1 MRLKVLA
8 LTALIVCIFAIV
20 PAFALEAG
28 FVYAPESLS
37 PGKAERICIS
47 VDTDCAI
54 TLELLDSQGNI
65 AHTLRSNLQIG
76 TGMLNLTYNG
86 LNAQGEALPAG
97 EYTLRLQAGDQ
108 TVLRTLTI
116 GEVAPQIRYIAVH
129 GSFTVLLAHSCNRCL
144 DFIAPLFRIP
154 CFRSITL
161 GV

>member
-116 GEVAPQIRYIAVH
+116 GEVAPQIRYIAVQNDALYIDEPLPLSIIVTAD
-129 GSFTVLLAHSCNRCL
+129 GTL
-144 DFIAPLFRIP
+144 DRK
-154 CFRSITL
+154 S
-161 GV
+161 VV

>member
-8 LTALIVCIFAIV
+8 LTALIVCIFATV

-65 AHTLRSNLQIG
+65 AYTLRSNLQIG

-116 GEVAPQIRYIAVH
+116 GEVAPQIRYIAVQNDA
-129 GSFTVLLAHSCNRCL
+129 LYI
-144 DFIAPLFRIP
+144 DEPLP
-154 CFRSITL
+154 LSIKA
-161 GV
+161 

>member
-54 TLELLDSQGNI
+54 TLELLDSQYRAYPAQQFANWNRH
-65 AHTLRSNLQIG
+65 AEPNL
-76 TGMLNLTYNG
+76 
-86 LNAQGEALPAG
+86 
-97 EYTLRLQAGDQ
+97 
-108 TVLRTLTI
+108 
-116 GEVAPQIRYIAVH
+116 
-129 GSFTVLLAHSCNRCL
+129 
-144 DFIAPLFRIP
+144 
-154 CFRSITL
+154 
-161 GV
+161 

>member
-8 LTALIVCIFAIV
+8 LTALIVCIFATV

-65 AHTLRSNLQIG
+65 AYTLRSNLQIG

-86 LNAQGEALPAG
+86 LAPASWRSSRTAYADHWRSRSADSLYRRSKRRAL
-97 EYTLRLQAGDQ
+97 
-108 TVLRTLTI
+108 
-116 GEVAPQIRYIAVH
+116 H
-129 GSFTVLLAHSCNRCL
+129 
-144 DFIAPLFRIP
+144 
-154 CFRSITL
+154 
-161 GV
+161 